1 MMRKSKD
8 ITKFDIEWQIKR
20 VSLKSYKTYIEKC
33 DVAADYLM
41 KNKNI
46 ADRERVLNYLEGLSM
61 AYKNADRK
69 YILDF
74 KDELA
79 KIEVTAENKCNVNL
93 NEFSHKELTSVGKDL
108 MVRAKGWLKDGYRN
122 EELLNFL
129 TRVLEATNDTKR
141 LNQLNELIEY
151 SKSLQNTHSFFF

>member
-1 MMRKSKD
+1 MRKSKD

-108 MVRAKGWLKDGYRN
+108 MVRAKGWLKDGYR
-122 EELLNFL
+122 LNFL

>member
-1 MMRKSKD
+1 MRKSKD

-33 DVAADYLM
+33 DVAATYLM

-79 KIEVTAENKCNVNL
+79 KIEVSAENKCNVNL
-93 NEFSHKELTSVGKDL
+93 NEFSHNELSSVGKDL
-108 MVRAKGWLKDGYRN
+108 MIRAKGWLKDGYRN

-151 SKSLQNTHSFFF
+151 SKSLQNTHNFFF

>member
-1 MMRKSKD
+1 MRKSKD

>member
-1 MMRKSKD
+1 MRKSKD

-33 DVAADYLM
+33 DVAAAYLI

-61 AYKNADRK
+61 AYRNTDRK

-79 KIEVTAENKCNVNL
+79 KIEVSAENKCNVDL
-93 NEFSHKELTSVGKDL
+93 NQFTHKELTSVGKDL
-108 MVRAKGWLKDGYRN
+108 MIRAKGWLKDGYRN

>member
-1 MMRKSKD
+1 MRKSKD

-33 DVAADYLM
+33 NVAADYLM

-79 KIEVTAENKCNVNL
+79 KIEVSAENKCNVNL

-108 MVRAKGWLKDGYRN
+108 MIRAKGWLKDGYRN

>member
-1 MMRKSKD
+1 MRKSKD

-79 KIEVTAENKCNVNL
+79 KIEVSAENKCNVDL
-93 NEFSHKELTSVGKDL
+93 NQFTHKELTSVGKDL

-141 LNQLNELIEY
+141 LTQLNELIEY

>member
-1 MMRKSKD
+1 MRKSKD

-33 DVAADYLM
+33 DVAAAYLM

-79 KIEVTAENKCNVNL
+79 KIEVSAENKCNVHL
-93 NEFSHKELTSVGKDL
+93 NEFSHNELSSVGKDL
-108 MVRAKGWLKDGYRN
+108 MIRAKGWLKDGYRN

-151 SKSLQNTHSFFF
+151 SKSLQNTHNFFF